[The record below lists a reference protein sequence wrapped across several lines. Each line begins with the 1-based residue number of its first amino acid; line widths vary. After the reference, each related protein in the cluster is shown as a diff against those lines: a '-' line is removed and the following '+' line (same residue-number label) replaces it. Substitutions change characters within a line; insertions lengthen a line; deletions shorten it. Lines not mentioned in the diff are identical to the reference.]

1 MVENAKDAEAP
12 SPEALVNG
20 TPKPSNGSDSEFHP
34 VEIPG
39 EPLSATILR
48 ERR

>member
-1 MVENAKDAEAP
+1 MAEEAREVAPQVANEAKTNPEP
-12 SPEALVNG
+12 SD
-20 TPKPSNGSDSEFHP
+20 GSDSDFHP